1 MPKPLTRP
9 TGIKPGARPGPAPRH
24 RSITLVELI
33 ITAALAL
40 STAVAVTAVS
50 IGMAR
55 ADVVGAMTSG
65 DGTPLAI
72 ALCLAFL
79 LAAMGGLTVIVAAN
93 PRRD

>member
-9 TGIKPGARPGPAPRH
+9 TGIKLGARPGPAPRH
-24 RSITLVELI
+24 RPITLVELI
-33 ITAALAL
+33 TTAALAL

-55 ADVVGAMTSG
+55 ADVVG
-65 DGTPLAI
+65 PLAI
-72 ALCLAFL
+72 ALCIAFL

-93 PRRD
+93 PRRN

>member
-1 MPKPLTRP
+1 MPKPLSRP
-9 TGIKPGARPGPAPRH
+9 TGIKPEARPGPAPRQ
-24 RSITLVELI
+24 RPITLVELI
-33 ITAALAL
+33 TTAALAL

-55 ADVVGAMTSG
+55 ADVVGAMTGG

-72 ALCLAFL
+72 ALCIAFL
-79 LAAMGGLTVIVAAN
+79 LAAMGGLTVIVAVN

>member
-1 MPKPLTRP
+1 MPKPLTRL

-55 ADVVGAMTSG
+55 ADVVGAIG

-72 ALCLAFL
+72 ALCIAFL

>member
-50 IGMAR
+50 IFRDQRVDQVQQRAT
-55 ADVVGAMTSG
+55 ADVDTASG
-65 DGTPLAI
+65 S
-72 ALCLAFL
+72 
-79 LAAMGGLTVIVAAN
+79 
-93 PRRD
+93 

>member
-1 MPKPLTRP
+1 MSKPLTRL

-24 RSITLVELI
+24 RPITLVELI
-33 ITAALAL
+33 TTAALAL

-72 ALCLAFL
+72 ALCIAFL
-79 LAAMGGLTVIVAAN
+79 LAAMGGLTVVVAVN

>member
-9 TGIKPGARPGPAPRH
+9 TGIKLGARPGPAPRH
-24 RSITLVELI
+24 RPITLVELI
-33 ITAALAL
+33 TTAALAL

-55 ADVVGAMTSG
+55 G

-72 ALCLAFL
+72 ALCIAFL
-79 LAAMGGLTVIVAAN
+79 LAAMGGLTVIVAVN

>member
-9 TGIKPGARPGPAPRH
+9 TGIKPGARPGPAPR
-24 RSITLVELI
+24 RRPITLVELI
-33 ITAALAL
+33 TTAALAL

-65 DGTPLAI
+65 DSTPLAI
-72 ALCLAFL
+72 ALCIAFL
-79 LAAMGGLTVIVAAN
+79 LAAMGGLTVIVAVN

>member
-1 MPKPLTRP
+1 MPRPLIGR
-9 TGIKPGARPGPAPRH
+9 TGIKHEARHGAAPRH
-24 RSITLVELI
+24 RSIALVELI
-33 ITAALAL
+33 TTVALAL

-72 ALCLAFL
+72 ALCIAFL
-79 LAAMGGLTVIVAAN
+79 LAAMGGLTVIVAVN

>member
-55 ADVVGAMTSG
+55 ADVVGAMTNG

-72 ALCLAFL
+72 ALCIASL

>member
-1 MPKPLTRP
+1 MPKPLTRL

-40 STAVAVTAVS
+40 STAVAVTA
-50 IGMAR
+50 
-55 ADVVGAMTSG
+55 
-65 DGTPLAI
+65 I
-72 ALCLAFL
+72 ALCIAFL
-79 LAAMGGLTVIVAAN
+79 LAAMGGLTLIVAAN

>member
-9 TGIKPGARPGPAPRH
+9 TGIKLGARPGPGPRH
-24 RSITLVELI
+24 RPITLVELI
-33 ITAALAL
+33 TTAALAL

-72 ALCLAFL
+72 ALCIAFL
-79 LAAMGGLTVIVAAN
+79 LAAMGGLTVIVAVN

>member
-1 MPKPLTRP
+1 MPSPLTGR
-9 TGIKPGARPGPAPRH
+9 TGIKHEARHGAAPRH
-24 RSITLVELI
+24 RSIALVELI
-33 ITAALAL
+33 TTVALAL

-72 ALCLAFL
+72 ALCIAFL

-93 PRRD
+93 PRRN